1 MKKINFIA
9 LVVLTIVLS
18 SCGSENSTGSENP
31 TQNRGTPIDC
41 GFVDMLGD
49 GSLYAIS
56 FYDYVDDDG
65 SYENEPDGKY
75 IIQIKGKFTKGDYVL
90 EEIRR
95 VDYIKRG
102 NLYSPELEFGYGFVD
117 MNEVG
122 DINTEGPAKAEC
134 SLTSIVP
141 NPY

>member
-41 GFVDMLGD
+41 GFVNFGYDI
-49 GSLYAIS
+49 YAIS

-90 EEIRR
+90 EETSR
-95 VDYIKRG
+95 VNYIKRG
-102 NLYSPELEFGYGFVD
+102 NLYSPELEFGYGTAD
-117 MNEVG
+117 MKEVG

>member
-41 GFVDMLGD
+41 GFVDFGFD
-49 GSLYAIS
+49 IYAIS

-90 EEIRR
+90 EETSR
-95 VDYIKRG
+95 VNYIKRG
-102 NLYSPELEFGYGFVD
+102 NLYSPELEFGYGTAD
-117 MNEVG
+117 MKEVG

>member
-41 GFVDMLGD
+41 GFVNFGYDI
-49 GSLYAIS
+49 YAIS

-90 EEIRR
+90 EETSR
-95 VDYIKRG
+95 VNYIKRG
-102 NLYSPELEFGYGFVD
+102 NLYSPELEFGYGTAD

>member
-41 GFVDMLGD
+41 GFVDFGFD
-49 GSLYAIS
+49 IYAIS

-90 EEIRR
+90 EETRR
-95 VDYIKRG
+95 VNYIKRG
-102 NLYSPELEFGYGFVD
+102 NLYSPELEFGYGSVD
-117 MNEVG
+117 MNDVG